1 MTRHVAAAA
10 LALALVGAALV
21 GARAET
27 RKEYETR
34 FVAMM
39 EIAERI
45 DDLARQHLGDR
56 ALLEYAHA
64 IAAANAS
71 SAEQMTPSKEYATLH
86 PHFLLVLENLERSL
100 FYAADGKMERY
111 RHFQKLMRKEL
122 QLLEELAERAGLD
135 LYRLGRGC

>member
-1 MTRHVAAAA
+1 MTRYTAAAT
-10 LALALVGAALV
+10 LALALMGAAMT
-21 GARAET
+21 GAHAET
-27 RKEYETR
+27 KREYEAR

-56 ALLEYAHA
+56 ALLEYAHTM
-64 IAAANAS
+64 AAANAAA
-71 SAEQMTPSKEYATLH
+71 AEQMTPSKEYAMLH
-86 PHFLLVLENLERSL
+86 PHFLLVLENIERSL

-111 RHFQKLMRKEL
+111 RHFQKLMRREL

>member
-1 MTRHVAAAA
+1 MTRHAAAAA
-10 LALALVGAALV
+10 LALALTGATIA

-27 RKEYETR
+27 KKEYEAR

-39 EIAERI
+39 EIATRI
-45 DDLARQHLGDR
+45 DDLARQHLGDK

-64 IAAANAS
+64 IAATNAS
-71 SAEQMTPSKEYATLH
+71 EAEQMTPSKEYATLH
-86 PHFLLVLENLERSL
+86 PTFLLVLENLERSL

-111 RHFQKLMRKEL
+111 RHFQKLMRKE
-122 QLLEELAERAGLD
+122 QLLLDELADRAGLD

>member
-10 LALALVGAALV
+10 VALAFTGAALA

-27 RKEYETR
+27 KKEYEAR

-56 ALLEYAHA
+56 ALLEYAHT
-64 IAAANAS
+64 IAAANATA
-71 SAEQMTPSKEYATLH
+71 AEQMTPSKEYATLH

-111 RHFQKLMRKEL
+111 RHFQKLERKEL
-122 QLLEELAERAGLD
+122 QLLEELADRAGLD

>member
-1 MTRHVAAAA
+1 MRRHAVAAA
-10 LALALVGAALV
+10 LALALFGGLTA

-27 RKEYETR
+27 RKEYEAR

-56 ALLEYAHA
+56 ALLEYAHT
-64 IAAANAS
+64 IAAANAAA
-71 SAEQMTPSKEYATLH
+71 AEQMTPSREYVALH
-86 PHFLLVLENLERSL
+86 PHFLLVLEDLERSL
-100 FYAADGKMERY
+100 SYAAQGRMERY
-111 RHFQKLMRKEL
+111 RHFQKLKRKEL
-122 QLLEELAERAGLD
+122 QVLEELADRAGLD

>member
-1 MTRHVAAAA
+1 MTRYTAAAA
-10 LALALVGAALV
+10 LALALTGAAMAGV
-21 GARAET
+21 NAET
-27 RKEYETR
+27 KREYEAR

-56 ALLEYAHA
+56 ALLEYAHTM
-64 IAAANAS
+64 AAANAS
-71 SAEQMTPSKEYATLH
+71 EAEQMTPSKEYAMLH
-86 PHFLLVLENLERSL
+86 PHFLLVLENIERSL

-122 QLLEELAERAGLD
+122 QVLEELAERAGLD